1 MSIEPRPEHGT
12 GYLPTP
18 LPELAKGL
26 ARYGQAA
33 DRRLSAEFRDV
44 CLGQDLDCI
53 DQGPLQACTGASLVN
68 ALRRLPG
75 YPTAERSFYA
85 IWKAARDRD
94 GFTGNTGAY
103 MYRACD
109 YSLDGVPSL
118 ADEPVPPP
126 EACDRPLRQDAVRV
140 DQVLSHQLVPAGEF
154 AEGWMAALAAG
165 RPLHVGIG
173 MRTVDFYRAGDQNG
187 VITGT
192 TGSPDFWHAMCGIGY
207 DAGADL
213 FILEGTWTDWLPP
226 GISLASRYL
235 NRNRVALTRAAL
247 ETCAFELREVA
258 PEARVQPQPDP
269 VTGTYRTITQHWQ
282 PTAAGGWRID
292 PIAQGTF
299 TPGQERNW
307 LANAVVNPDG
317 TLVYPS
323 VFQKVQVQR

>member
-1 MSIEPRPEHGT
+1 MSLDPRPEHGT
-12 GYLPTP
+12 GYIPTP

-26 ARYGQAA
+26 ARYGQSAE
-33 DRRLSAEFRDV
+33 RRLSVEFRDV
-44 CLGQDLDCI
+44 CLGENLDCI
-53 DQGPLQACTGASLVN
+53 DQGALQACTGASLVN

-94 GFTGNTGAY
+94 GFASNTGAY

-109 YSLDGVPSL
+109 YALDGVPSL
-118 ADEPVPPP
+118 ADEPIPPP
-126 EACDRPLRQDAVRV
+126 EQCDRPLRQDAVRV

-154 AEGWMAALAAG
+154 AAGWMAALSAG

-173 MRTVDFYRAGDQNG
+173 MAARDFYRAGDQNG

-192 TGSPDFWHAMCGIGY
+192 SGSPDFWHAMCGIGY
-207 DAGADL
+207 DAQTDL
-213 FILEGTWTDWLPP
+213 FILEGSWTEWLPP
-226 GISLASRYL
+226 GIQLASRFL

-247 ETCAFELREVA
+247 ETCVFELRELA

-269 VTGTYRTITQHWQ
+269 VTGAYTSVDQLWQ
-282 PTAAGGWRID
+282 PAAGGGWRID
-292 PIAQGTF
+292 ELARAPFRVDAD
-299 TPGQERNW
+299 RAW
-307 LANAVVNPDG
+307 LAHAVVNPDG